1 MCHNQYSVGYT
12 EVQTGILNIQ
22 TLTVLEGLRLS
33 CDRLLGGYW
42 KSAGS
47 VVFLL
52 LVFKAD
58 LLIVVAAWK

>member
-1 MCHNQYSVGYT
+1 M
-12 EVQTGILNIQ
+12 QTGVLNIQ
-22 TLTVLEGLRLS
+22 ALTMLEGLRLS

-58 LLIVVAAWK
+58 LLKVVAAWK

>member
-1 MCHNQYSVGYT
+1 MLRYT
-12 EVQTGILNIQ
+12 VMQTGILNIHA
-22 TLTVLEGLRLS
+22 LTVLVGLRLS

-52 LVFKAD
+52 LLFKAD